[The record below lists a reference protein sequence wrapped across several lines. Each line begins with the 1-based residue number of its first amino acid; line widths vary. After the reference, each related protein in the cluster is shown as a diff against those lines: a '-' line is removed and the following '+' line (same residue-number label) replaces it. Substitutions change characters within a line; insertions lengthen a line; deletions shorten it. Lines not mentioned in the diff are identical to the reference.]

1 MLLNKDF
8 IFKHDN
14 GAKEAFV
21 VPEEKWFR
29 ILRERVGTE
38 SLLYA
43 FIKIAGAKEIL
54 QYGSDETG
62 IRRQGTY
69 NQWCKILNFD
79 NSTEIVTMEVGGILI
94 GATAEEV
101 ATHVKTTWDRGQKAL
116 ELLRAE
122 LGADADNLVPMVD
135 GGVNLCKIR
144 SLMHDTVSANLTEP
158 SLPKW
163 LTSLPVIRF
172 FFAV

>member
-79 NSTEIVTMEVGGILI
+79 NSTEIVTMEVGGIL
-94 GATAEEV
+94 
-101 ATHVKTTWDRGQKAL
+101 
-116 ELLRAE
+116 
-122 LGADADNLVPMVD
+122 
-135 GGVNLCKIR
+135 R
-144 SLMHDTVSANLTEP
+144 S
-158 SLPKW
+158 
-163 LTSLPVIRF
+163 
-172 FFAV
+172 